1 MKNSKLFKLTL
12 TAAAALTFASYA
24 QSSAKADTQA
34 DIDAVTQKIKDTEQA
49 VKDGQV
55 KLSKLEDLQFQK
67 SNEILK
73 LQKNIKARKAQLAR
87 QARAAQI
94 NNAGSMIDFV
104 TSADSL
110 SDAVNRTFTVATL
123 VRANNQAVAQQKA
136 DKEKVAA
143 DKAVVDKAASSQKE
157 TNKKLN
163 NDIAQLAVQKTQ
175 LEVKKAKEDAAKKA
189 AEEAAKKAQEAAD
202 RVAKAKNERET
213 QNALNDANKAVAAVT
228 KTDNDTKAD
237 DNTKTTQAQVQ
248 QTSTTSTTSN
258 SENSSSST
266 VSAAPAAKYGSVV
279 GYATS
284 FCGVPYKWGG
294 ASPSGFDCSGLV
306 MYVYAAFGKSLP
318 HSSYSQQAMCTQI
331 SESQL
336 QPGDLVFFNGGS
348 HVGIYVGGGSFV
360 HAPQTG
366 DVVKVTSLKYMRPS
380 FCGRL
385 N

>member
-1 MKNSKLFKLTL
+1 MKNSKLLKLTL

-24 QSSAKADTQA
+24 QTSAKADTQA

-67 SNEILK
+67 SREISK
-73 LQKNIKARKAQLAR
+73 LQQNIRARKAQLAR
-87 QARAAQI
+87 QARAAQV

-110 SDAVNRTFTVATL
+110 TEAVNRTLTVATL
-123 VRANNQAVAQQKA
+123 VHANNEAVAQQKA

-143 DKAVVDKAASSQKE
+143 DKAVVDKAAADQKE
-157 TNKKLN
+157 ANNKLN

-175 LEVKKAKEDAAKKA
+175 LEVKKAREDAARKA
-189 AEEAAKKAQEAAD
+189 AAEAAAKQAQEAAD
-202 RVAKAKNERET
+202 RVAKARNERDA
-213 QNALNDANKAVAAVT
+213 QNALNDADKAVAAVT
-228 KTDNDTKAD
+228 KTDN
-237 DNTKTTQAQVQ
+237 NQAQVQ
-248 QTSTTSTTSN
+248 QTSTTTAAGN
-258 SENSSSST
+258 
-266 VSAAPAAKYGSVV
+266 AAPAAKYGSVV

-284 FCGVPYKWGG
+284 FCGVPYVWGG

-306 MYVYAAFGKSLP
+306 MYVYAAFGKKLP
-318 HSSYSQQAMCTQI
+318 HSSFGQQAMCTQI

-360 HAPQTG
+360 HAPTEK
-366 DVVKVTSLKYMRPS
+366 DHVKVTSLKYMRPS